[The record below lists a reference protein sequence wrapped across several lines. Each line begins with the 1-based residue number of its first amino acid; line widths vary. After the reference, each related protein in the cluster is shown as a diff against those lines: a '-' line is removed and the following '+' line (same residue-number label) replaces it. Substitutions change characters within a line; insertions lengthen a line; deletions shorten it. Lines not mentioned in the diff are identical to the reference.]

1 MPTFTIPV
9 GVVIER
15 KPSSSPWADYVWYA
29 HAVLAEPST
38 AAPGT
43 SLGKVDDA
51 ELFYLGTADLQAHTF
66 ETANY
71 RDNFMSGAPRLW
83 VVLRPQGELMPE
95 LVTVTCDPTEGE
107 GLSETGWDIVNTV
120 PMPEPIQAA
129 LAVFIEEHHVDRAVY
144 KRKRDR
150 ADPEALARGLKGP
163 DRDRA
168 MRAAKAQG
176 GSNEQT

>member
-1 MPTFTIPV
+1 MPTFSIPV

-15 KPSSSPWADYVWYA
+15 KASPSPWVDHVWYA
-29 HAVLAEPST
+29 HAVLTEPSE
-38 AAPGT
+38 AEAGT
-43 SLGKVDDA
+43 PLGKVGDA
-51 ELFYLGTADLQAHTF
+51 ELFYAGTADLQAHTY
-66 ETANY
+66 ETAQY
-71 RDNFMSGAPRLW
+71 RDNMMTGAPRLW
-83 VVLRPQGELMPE
+83 VVLRPQGDLMPE

-129 LAVFIEEHHVDRAVY
+129 LSAFIETHHVERAIY

-168 MRAAKAQG
+168 LRAAKAQG
-176 GSNEQT
+176 GGNEQA